1 MKSRRNEK
9 VDHEE
14 EPSAVLY
21 FVETFRMV
29 LKFHLWYNCLV
40 KMWEDV
46 NSFLME
52 IFKNYLIHYTCVN
65 TLVCMNSEFTLKEN
79 VVYDDRKNAA
89 KLIYII

>member
-1 MKSRRNEK
+1 
-9 VDHEE
+9 
-14 EPSAVLY
+14 
-21 FVETFRMV
+21 MV
-29 LKFHLWYNCLV
+29 LKFHLWYTCLV

-52 IFKNYLIHYTCVN
+52 IFKNYLIHYTFVN
-65 TLVCMNSEFTLKEN
+65 TLVCMNNEFTLKEN